1 MRLTE
6 YSHGA
11 GWACKL
17 SQKELAQVL
26 THFRQQNNSN
36 TSQILVGLDSPDDGG
51 VIDIGNGIRVV
62 QTVDFFTPILDNP
75 FDWGKVAAANAL
87 SDIYAMGGTPVSSL
101 QLVSWP
107 REDLSFEI
115 LSEVIKGGLETMQ
128 SAGCNIIG
136 GHSIDDKEP
145 KYGFAVTGIINDAIY
160 KKRNLQVGDK
170 LFLTKPLGSGIISSA
185 IKKNIAS
192 EKAISEVTEVMTTL
206 NDKALEAA
214 KELNANAITDVTGF
228 GLLGHLIE
236 MIGDSEVTVNIY
248 FDNVPVIEHAKEYLN
263 NGVYP
268 SGSKRNFDSAK
279 ENIIYSD
286 DQESFVKILS
296 DAQTSG
302 GLLISAPNDN
312 SIDLDDISDRL
323 GLNIWEIGDIVSRYK
338 NKVNIINSKWLKQ

>member
-1 MRLTE
+1 
-6 YSHGA
+6 
-11 GWACKL
+11 
-17 SQKELAQVL
+17 
-26 THFRQQNNSN
+26 
-36 TSQILVGLDSPDDGG
+36 LVGLDSPDDGG

-87 SDIYAMGGTPVSSL
+87 SDIYAMGGTPISSL

-115 LSEVIKGGLETMQ
+115 LSEVLKGGLEIMQ

-248 FDNVPVIEHAKEYLN
+248 LDNVPVIEHAKEYLN

-286 DQESFVKILS
+286 AQESFVKILS

-338 NKVNIINSKWLKQ
+338 NKVNIINSK

>member
-1 MRLTE
+1 
-6 YSHGA
+6 
-11 GWACKL
+11 
-17 SQKELAQVL
+17 
-26 THFRQQNNSN
+26 
-36 TSQILVGLDSPDDGG
+36 LVGLDSPDDGG

-87 SDIYAMGGTPVSSL
+87 SDIYAMGGTPISSL

-115 LSEVIKGGLETMQ
+115 LSEVLQGGLEIMQ
-128 SAGCNIIG
+128 NAGCNIIG

-145 KYGFAVTGIINDAIY
+145 KYGFAVTGIINDVIY

-192 EKAISEVTEVMTTL
+192 EKAVSEVTEVMTAL

-236 MIGDSEVTVNIY
+236 MIGDSDVTVNIY
-248 FDNVPVIEHAKEYLN
+248 LDNVPVIEHAKEYFD

-312 SIDLDDISDRL
+312 SINLDDISDRL
-323 GLNIWEIGDIVSRYK
+323 GINIWEIGDIVSRYK
-338 NKVNIINSKWLKQ
+338 NKVNIINSK

>member
-1 MRLTE
+1 M
-6 YSHGA
+6 
-11 GWACKL
+11 
-17 SQKELAQVL
+17 
-26 THFRQQNNSN
+26 
-36 TSQILVGLDSPDDGG
+36 VGLDSPDDGG

-87 SDIYAMGGTPVSSL
+87 SDIYAMGGTPISSL

-115 LSEVIKGGLETMQ
+115 LSEVLKGGLEIMQ

-236 MIGDSEVTVNIY
+236 MVGDSAVTVNIY
-248 FDNVPVIEHAKEYLN
+248 LDNVPVIEHAKEYFN

-312 SIDLDDISDRL
+312 SINLDDISDRL
-323 GLNIWEIGDIVSRYK
+323 GINIWEIGDIVSRYK
-338 NKVNIINSKWLKQ
+338 NKVNIINSK

>member
-26 THFRQQNNSN
+26 THFKQQNNSD
-36 TSQILVGLDSPDDGG
+36 TSKILVGLDSPDDGG

-87 SDIYAMGGTPVSSL
+87 SDIYAMGGTPISSL

-115 LSEVIKGGLETMQ
+115 LSEVLKGGLEIMQ

-248 FDNVPVIEHAKEYLN
+248 LDNVPVIEHAKEYLN

-338 NKVNIINSKWLKQ
+338 NKVNIINSKW

>member
-1 MRLTE
+1 M
-6 YSHGA
+6 
-11 GWACKL
+11 
-17 SQKELAQVL
+17 
-26 THFRQQNNSN
+26 
-36 TSQILVGLDSPDDGG
+36 
-51 VIDIGNGIRVV
+51 
-62 QTVDFFTPILDNP
+62 DNP
-75 FDWGKVAAANAL
+75 FDWGRVAAANAL
-87 SDIYAMGGTPVSSL
+87 SDIYAMGGTPISSL

-145 KYGFAVTGIINDAIY
+145 KYGFAVTGIINDVIY

-192 EKAISEVTEVMTTL
+192 EKAISEATEVMTTL

-214 KELNANAITDVTGF
+214 RELNANAITDVTGF

-248 FDNVPVIEHAKEYLN
+248 LDNVPVIEHAKEYFN

-279 ENIIYSD
+279 ENIIYNN

-338 NKVNIINSKWLKQ
+338 NKVNIINSK

>member
-1 MRLTE
+1 M
-6 YSHGA
+6 
-11 GWACKL
+11 
-17 SQKELAQVL
+17 
-26 THFRQQNNSN
+26 
-36 TSQILVGLDSPDDGG
+36 VGLDSPDDGG

-87 SDIYAMGGTPVSSL
+87 SDIYAMGGTPISSL

-115 LSEVIKGGLETMQ
+115 LSEVLKGGLEIMQ

-192 EKAISEVTEVMTTL
+192 EKAVSDVTEVMTAL

-248 FDNVPVIEHAKEYLN
+248 LDSVPVIEHAKEYLN

-338 NKVNIINSKWLKQ
+338 NKVNIINSK

>member
-1 MRLTE
+1 M
-6 YSHGA
+6 
-11 GWACKL
+11 
-17 SQKELAQVL
+17 
-26 THFRQQNNSN
+26 
-36 TSQILVGLDSPDDGG
+36 VGLDSPDDGG

-87 SDIYAMGGTPVSSL
+87 SDIYAMGGTPISSL

-115 LSEVIKGGLETMQ
+115 LSEVLKGGLEIMQ

-248 FDNVPVIEHAKEYLN
+248 LDNVPVIEHAKEYLN

-312 SIDLDDISDRL
+312 SVDLDDISDRL

-338 NKVNIINSKWLKQ
+338 NKVNIINSK

>member
-1 MRLTE
+1 M
-6 YSHGA
+6 
-11 GWACKL
+11 
-17 SQKELAQVL
+17 
-26 THFRQQNNSN
+26 
-36 TSQILVGLDSPDDGG
+36 VGLDSPDDGG
-51 VIDIGNGIRVV
+51 VIDIGNGIRIV

-87 SDIYAMGGTPVSSL
+87 SDIYAMGGTPISSL

-115 LSEVIKGGLETMQ
+115 LSEVLKGGLEIMQ

-248 FDNVPVIEHAKEYLN
+248 LDNVPVIEHAKEYLN

-312 SIDLDDISDRL
+312 SIDLDDISHRL

-338 NKVNIINSKWLKQ
+338 NKVNIINSK

>member
-1 MRLTE
+1 
-6 YSHGA
+6 
-11 GWACKL
+11 
-17 SQKELAQVL
+17 
-26 THFRQQNNSN
+26 
-36 TSQILVGLDSPDDGG
+36 
-51 VIDIGNGIRVV
+51 
-62 QTVDFFTPILDNP
+62 
-75 FDWGKVAAANAL
+75 
-87 SDIYAMGGTPVSSL
+87 MGGTPISSL

-145 KYGFAVTGIINDAIY
+145 KYGFAVTGIINDVIY

-192 EKAISEVTEVMTTL
+192 EKAISEATEVMTTL
-206 NDKALEAA
+206 NDKALKAA
-214 KELNANAITDVTGF
+214 RELNANAITDVTGF

-248 FDNVPVIEHAKEYLN
+248 FDNVPVIEHAKEYFN

-279 ENIIYSD
+279 ENIIYND

-323 GLNIWEIGDIVSRYK
+323 GINIWEIGDIVSRYK
-338 NKVNIINSKWLKQ
+338 NKVNIINSK

>member
-1 MRLTE
+1 M
-6 YSHGA
+6 
-11 GWACKL
+11 
-17 SQKELAQVL
+17 
-26 THFRQQNNSN
+26 
-36 TSQILVGLDSPDDGG
+36 VGLDSPDDGG

-87 SDIYAMGGTPVSSL
+87 SDIYAMGGTPISSL

-115 LSEVIKGGLETMQ
+115 LSEVLKGGLEIMQ

-145 KYGFAVTGIINDAIY
+145 KYGFAVTGIINDVIY

-192 EKAISEVTEVMTTL
+192 EKAVSEVTEVMTEL

-236 MIGDSEVTVNIY
+236 MIGDSDVTVNIY
-248 FDNVPVIEHAKEYLN
+248 LDNVPVIEHAKEYLN

-312 SIDLDDISDRL
+312 SINLDDISDRL
-323 GLNIWEIGDIVSRYK
+323 GINIWEIGDIVSRYK
-338 NKVNIINSKWLKQ
+338 NKVNIINSK

>member
-1 MRLTE
+1 M
-6 YSHGA
+6 
-11 GWACKL
+11 
-17 SQKELAQVL
+17 
-26 THFRQQNNSN
+26 
-36 TSQILVGLDSPDDGG
+36 
-51 VIDIGNGIRVV
+51 
-62 QTVDFFTPILDNP
+62 DNP
-75 FDWGKVAAANAL
+75 FDWGRVAAANAL
-87 SDIYAMGGTPVSSL
+87 SDIYAMGGTPISSL

-145 KYGFAVTGIINDAIY
+145 KYGFAVTGIINDVIY

-192 EKAISEVTEVMTTL
+192 EKAISEATEVMTTL

-214 KELNANAITDVTGF
+214 RELNANAITDVTGF

-248 FDNVPVIEHAKEYLN
+248 LDNVPVIEHAKEYLN

-279 ENIIYSD
+279 ENIIYND

-338 NKVNIINSKWLKQ
+338 NKVNIINSK

>member
-1 MRLTE
+1 M
-6 YSHGA
+6 
-11 GWACKL
+11 
-17 SQKELAQVL
+17 
-26 THFRQQNNSN
+26 
-36 TSQILVGLDSPDDGG
+36 VGLDSPDDGG

-87 SDIYAMGGTPVSSL
+87 SDIYAMGGTPISSL

-115 LSEVIKGGLETMQ
+115 LSEVLKGGLEIMQ

-192 EKAISEVTEVMTTL
+192 EKAVSKVTEVMTAL

-248 FDNVPVIEHAKEYLN
+248 LDNVPVIEHAKEYFN

-338 NKVNIINSKWLKQ
+338 NKVNIINSK

>member
-26 THFRQQNNSN
+26 THFKQQNNSD

-51 VIDIGNGIRVV
+51 VIDIGNGIRIV

-75 FDWGKVAAANAL
+75 FDWGRVAAANAL
-87 SDIYAMGGTPVSSL
+87 SDIYAMGGTPISSL

-145 KYGFAVTGIINDAIY
+145 KYGFAVTGIINDVIY

-192 EKAISEVTEVMTTL
+192 EKAISEVTKVMTTL

-214 KELNANAITDVTGF
+214 RELNANAITDVTGF

-236 MIGDSEVTVNIY
+236 MIGDSEVTVNIHL
-248 FDNVPVIEHAKEYLN
+248 DNVPVIEHAKEYFN

-279 ENIIYSD
+279 ENIIYND

-323 GLNIWEIGDIVSRYK
+323 GINIWEIGDIVSRYK
-338 NKVNIINSKWLKQ
+338 NKVNIINSKW

>member
-1 MRLTE
+1 M
-6 YSHGA
+6 
-11 GWACKL
+11 
-17 SQKELAQVL
+17 
-26 THFRQQNNSN
+26 
-36 TSQILVGLDSPDDGG
+36 VGLDSPDDGG

-87 SDIYAMGGTPVSSL
+87 SDIYAMGGTPISSL

-115 LSEVIKGGLETMQ
+115 LSEVLQGGLEIMQ

-248 FDNVPVIEHAKEYLN
+248 LDNVPVIEHAKEYFN

-312 SIDLDDISDRL
+312 SIDLDDISDRFR
-323 GLNIWEIGDIVSRYK
+323 LNIWEIGDIVSRYK
-338 NKVNIINSKWLKQ
+338 NKVNIINSK

>member
-1 MRLTE
+1 M
-6 YSHGA
+6 
-11 GWACKL
+11 
-17 SQKELAQVL
+17 
-26 THFRQQNNSN
+26 
-36 TSQILVGLDSPDDGG
+36 VGLDSPDDGG

-87 SDIYAMGGTPVSSL
+87 SDIYAMGGTPISSL

-248 FDNVPVIEHAKEYLN
+248 LDNVPVIEHAKEYFN

-338 NKVNIINSKWLKQ
+338 NKVNIINSK

>member
-1 MRLTE
+1 M
-6 YSHGA
+6 
-11 GWACKL
+11 
-17 SQKELAQVL
+17 
-26 THFRQQNNSN
+26 
-36 TSQILVGLDSPDDGG
+36 
-51 VIDIGNGIRVV
+51 
-62 QTVDFFTPILDNP
+62 DNP
-75 FDWGKVAAANAL
+75 FDWGRVAAANAL
-87 SDIYAMGGTPVSSL
+87 SDIYAMGGTPISSL

-145 KYGFAVTGIINDAIY
+145 KYGFAVTGIINDVIY

-192 EKAISEVTEVMTTL
+192 EKAISEATEVMTTL

-214 KELNANAITDVTGF
+214 RELNANAITDVTGF

-248 FDNVPVIEHAKEYLN
+248 LDNVPVIEHAKEYFN

-279 ENIIYSD
+279 ENIIYND

-338 NKVNIINSKWLKQ
+338 NKVNIMNSK

>member
-26 THFRQQNNSN
+26 THFKQQNNSN

-75 FDWGKVAAANAL
+75 FDWGRVAAANAL
-87 SDIYAMGGTPVSSL
+87 SDIYAMGGTPISSL

-115 LSEVIKGGLETMQ
+115 LSEVLKGGLEIMQ

-145 KYGFAVTGIINDAIY
+145 KYGFAVTGIINDVIY

-192 EKAISEVTEVMTTL
+192 EKAVSEVTEVMTTL

-214 KELNANAITDVTGF
+214 RELNANAITDVTGF

-248 FDNVPVIEHAKEYLN
+248 LDNVPVIEHAKEYFN

-279 ENIIYSD
+279 ENIIYSN

-338 NKVNIINSKWLKQ
+338 NKVNIINSKW

>member
-1 MRLTE
+1 M
-6 YSHGA
+6 
-11 GWACKL
+11 
-17 SQKELAQVL
+17 
-26 THFRQQNNSN
+26 
-36 TSQILVGLDSPDDGG
+36 
-51 VIDIGNGIRVV
+51 
-62 QTVDFFTPILDNP
+62 DNP
-75 FDWGKVAAANAL
+75 FDWGRVAAANAL
-87 SDIYAMGGTPVSSL
+87 SDIYAMGGTPISSL

-145 KYGFAVTGIINDAIY
+145 KYGFAVTGIINDVIY

-192 EKAISEVTEVMTTL
+192 EKAVSEVTEVMTTL

-214 KELNANAITDVTGF
+214 RELNANAITDVTGF

-248 FDNVPVIEHAKEYLN
+248 LDNVPVIEHAKEYFN

-279 ENIIYSD
+279 ENIIYSNE
-286 DQESFVKILS
+286 QESFVKILS

-302 GLLISAPNDN
+302 GLLISAPIDN
-312 SIDLDDISDRL
+312 SIDLNDISDRL

-338 NKVNIINSKWLKQ
+338 NKVNIINSK

>member
-1 MRLTE
+1 M
-6 YSHGA
+6 
-11 GWACKL
+11 
-17 SQKELAQVL
+17 
-26 THFRQQNNSN
+26 
-36 TSQILVGLDSPDDGG
+36 VGLDSPDDGG

-87 SDIYAMGGTPVSSL
+87 SDIYAMGGTPISSL

-145 KYGFAVTGIINDAIY
+145 KYGFAVTGIINDVIY

-192 EKAISEVTEVMTTL
+192 EKAVSEVTEVMTTL

-214 KELNANAITDVTGF
+214 RELNANAITDVTGF

-248 FDNVPVIEHAKEYLN
+248 LDNVPVIEHAKEYFN

-312 SIDLDDISDRL
+312 SIDIDDISQRL
-323 GLNIWEIGDIVSRYK
+323 GINIWEIGDIVSRYK
-338 NKVNIINSKWLKQ
+338 NKVNIINSK

>member
-1 MRLTE
+1 
-6 YSHGA
+6 
-11 GWACKL
+11 
-17 SQKELAQVL
+17 
-26 THFRQQNNSN
+26 
-36 TSQILVGLDSPDDGG
+36 LVGLDSPDVGG

-87 SDIYAMGGTPVSSL
+87 SDIYAMGGTPISSL

-115 LSEVIKGGLETMQ
+115 LSEVLKGGLEIMQ
-128 SAGCNIIG
+128 SASCNIIG

-145 KYGFAVTGIINDAIY
+145 KYGFAVTGIINDVIY

-192 EKAISEVTEVMTTL
+192 EKAVSEVTEVMTAL

-236 MIGDSEVTVNIY
+236 MIGNSDVTVNIY
-248 FDNVPVIEHAKEYLN
+248 LDNVPVIEHAKEYFN

-268 SGSKRNFDSAK
+268 SGSKRNFDTAK
-279 ENIIYSD
+279 ENIIYSN

-302 GLLISAPNDN
+302 GLLISAPNDS
-312 SIDLDDISDRL
+312 SINLDDISDRL
-323 GLNIWEIGDIVSRYK
+323 GINIWEIGDIVSRYK
-338 NKVNIINSKWLKQ
+338 NKVNIINSK

>member
-26 THFRQQNNSN
+26 THFKQQNNSD

-87 SDIYAMGGTPVSSL
+87 SDIYAMGGTPISSL

-115 LSEVIKGGLETMQ
+115 LSEVLKGGLEIMQ

-145 KYGFAVTGIINDAIY
+145 KYGFAVTGIINDVIY

-192 EKAISEVTEVMTTL
+192 EKAVSEVTEVMTAL

-236 MIGDSEVTVNIY
+236 MIGDSDVTVNIY
-248 FDNVPVIEHAKEYLN
+248 LDSVPVIEHAKEYFN

-312 SIDLDDISDRL
+312 SINLDDISDRL
-323 GLNIWEIGDIVSRYK
+323 GINIWEIGDIVSRYK
-338 NKVNIINSKWLKQ
+338 NKVNIINSKW

>member
-1 MRLTE
+1 M
-6 YSHGA
+6 
-11 GWACKL
+11 
-17 SQKELAQVL
+17 
-26 THFRQQNNSN
+26 
-36 TSQILVGLDSPDDGG
+36 VGLDSPDDGG

-87 SDIYAMGGTPVSSL
+87 SDIYAMGGTPISSL

-115 LSEVIKGGLETMQ
+115 LSEVLKGGLEIMQ

-192 EKAISEVTEVMTTL
+192 EKAISKVTEVMTAL

-248 FDNVPVIEHAKEYLN
+248 LDNVPVIEHAKEYLN

-338 NKVNIINSKWLKQ
+338 NKVNIINSK

>member
-1 MRLTE
+1 M
-6 YSHGA
+6 
-11 GWACKL
+11 
-17 SQKELAQVL
+17 
-26 THFRQQNNSN
+26 
-36 TSQILVGLDSPDDGG
+36 VGLDSPDDGG

-87 SDIYAMGGTPVSSL
+87 SDIYAMGGTPISSL

-115 LSEVIKGGLETMQ
+115 LSEVLKGGLEIMQ

-248 FDNVPVIEHAKEYLN
+248 LDNVPVIEHAKEYLN

-268 SGSKRNFDSAK
+268 SGSKRNFDSAR

-312 SIDLDDISDRL
+312 SINLDDISDRL
-323 GLNIWEIGDIVSRYK
+323 GINIWEIGDIVSRYK
-338 NKVNIINSKWLKQ
+338 NKVNIINSK

>member
-1 MRLTE
+1 M
-6 YSHGA
+6 
-11 GWACKL
+11 
-17 SQKELAQVL
+17 
-26 THFRQQNNSN
+26 
-36 TSQILVGLDSPDDGG
+36 VGLDSPDDGG

-87 SDIYAMGGTPVSSL
+87 SDIYAMGGTPISSL

-115 LSEVIKGGLETMQ
+115 LSEVLKGGLEIMQ

-145 KYGFAVTGIINDAIY
+145 KYGFAVTGIINDVIY

-192 EKAISEVTEVMTTL
+192 EKAVSEVTEVMTAL

-248 FDNVPVIEHAKEYLN
+248 LDNVPVIEHAKEYLN

-312 SIDLDDISDRL
+312 SIDLDDISDRFR
-323 GLNIWEIGDIVSRYK
+323 LNIWEIGDIVSRYK
-338 NKVNIINSKWLKQ
+338 NKVNIINSK

>member
-1 MRLTE
+1 M
-6 YSHGA
+6 
-11 GWACKL
+11 
-17 SQKELAQVL
+17 
-26 THFRQQNNSN
+26 
-36 TSQILVGLDSPDDGG
+36 
-51 VIDIGNGIRVV
+51 
-62 QTVDFFTPILDNP
+62 DNP
-75 FDWGKVAAANAL
+75 FDWGRVAAANAL
-87 SDIYAMGGTPVSSL
+87 SDIYAMGGTPISSL

-115 LSEVIKGGLETMQ
+115 LSEVLKGGLEIMQ

-145 KYGFAVTGIINDAIY
+145 KYGFAVTGIINDVIY

-192 EKAISEVTEVMTTL
+192 EKAISEATEVMTTL

-214 KELNANAITDVTGF
+214 RELNANAITDVTGF

-248 FDNVPVIEHAKEYLN
+248 LDNVPVIEHAKEYFN

-279 ENIIYSD
+279 ENIIYND

-338 NKVNIINSKWLKQ
+338 NKVNIINSK

>member
-26 THFRQQNNSN
+26 THFKQQNNSD

-87 SDIYAMGGTPVSSL
+87 SDIYAMGGTPISSL

-115 LSEVIKGGLETMQ
+115 LSEVLKGGLEIMQ

-248 FDNVPVIEHAKEYLN
+248 LDNVPVIEHAKEYLN

-302 GLLISAPNDN
+302 GLLISAPNNN
-312 SIDLDDISDRL
+312 SINLDDISDRL
-323 GLNIWEIGDIVSRYK
+323 GINIWEIGDIVSRYK
-338 NKVNIINSKWLKQ
+338 NKVNIINSKW

>member
-1 MRLTE
+1 M
-6 YSHGA
+6 
-11 GWACKL
+11 
-17 SQKELAQVL
+17 
-26 THFRQQNNSN
+26 
-36 TSQILVGLDSPDDGG
+36 VGLDSPDDGG

-87 SDIYAMGGTPVSSL
+87 SDIYAMGGTPISSL

-115 LSEVIKGGLETMQ
+115 LSEVLKGGLEIMQ

-145 KYGFAVTGIINDAIY
+145 KYGFAVTGIINDVIY

-192 EKAISEVTEVMTTL
+192 EKAVSEVTEVMTEL

-214 KELNANAITDVTGF
+214 KELKANAITDVTGF

-248 FDNVPVIEHAKEYLN
+248 LDNVPVIEHAKEYLN

-338 NKVNIINSKWLKQ
+338 NKVNIINSK

>member
-51 VIDIGNGIRVV
+51 VIDIGNGIRTV

-75 FDWGKVAAANAL
+75 FDWGRVAAANAL
-87 SDIYAMGGTPVSSL
+87 SDIYAMGGTPISSL

-145 KYGFAVTGIINDAIY
+145 KYGFAVTGIINDVIY

-192 EKAISEVTEVMTTL
+192 EKAISEATEVMTTL

-214 KELNANAITDVTGF
+214 RELNANAITDVTGF

-248 FDNVPVIEHAKEYLN
+248 FDNVPVIEHAKEYFN

-279 ENIIYSD
+279 ENIIYND

-338 NKVNIINSKWLKQ
+338 NKVNIINSKW

>member
-26 THFRQQNNSN
+26 THFKQQNNSN

-87 SDIYAMGGTPVSSL
+87 SDIYAMGGTPISSL

-115 LSEVIKGGLETMQ
+115 LSEVLKGGLEIMQ

-145 KYGFAVTGIINDAIY
+145 KYGFAVTGIINDVIY

-192 EKAISEVTEVMTTL
+192 KKAVSEVTEVMTAL

-236 MIGDSEVTVNIY
+236 MVGDSEVTVNIY
-248 FDNVPVIEHAKEYLN
+248 LDNVPVIEHAKEYFN

-323 GLNIWEIGDIVSRYK
+323 GINIWEIGDIVSRYK
-338 NKVNIINSKWLKQ
+338 NKVNIINSKW

>member
-26 THFRQQNNSN
+26 THFKQQNNSD

-87 SDIYAMGGTPVSSL
+87 SDIYAMGGTPISSL

-115 LSEVIKGGLETMQ
+115 LSEVLQGGLEIMQ

-145 KYGFAVTGIINDAIY
+145 KYGFAVTGIINDVIY

-192 EKAISEVTEVMTTL
+192 EKAVSEVTEVMTAL

-236 MIGDSEVTVNIY
+236 MIGDSDVTVNIY
-248 FDNVPVIEHAKEYLN
+248 LDNVPVIEHAKEYFN

-312 SIDLDDISDRL
+312 SINLDDISDRL
-323 GLNIWEIGDIVSRYK
+323 GINIWEIGDIVSRYK
-338 NKVNIINSKWLKQ
+338 NKVNIINSKW

>member
-1 MRLTE
+1 M
-6 YSHGA
+6 
-11 GWACKL
+11 
-17 SQKELAQVL
+17 
-26 THFRQQNNSN
+26 
-36 TSQILVGLDSPDDGG
+36 VGLDSPDDGG

-87 SDIYAMGGTPVSSL
+87 SDIYAMGGTPISSL

-115 LSEVIKGGLETMQ
+115 LSEVLKGGLEIMQ

-145 KYGFAVTGIINDAIY
+145 KYGFAVTGIINDVIY

-192 EKAISEVTEVMTTL
+192 EKAVSEVTEVMTAL

-236 MIGDSEVTVNIY
+236 MIGDSDVTVNIY
-248 FDNVPVIEHAKEYLN
+248 LDSVPVIEHAKEYFN

-312 SIDLDDISDRL
+312 SINLDDISDRL
-323 GLNIWEIGDIVSRYK
+323 GINIWEIGDIVSRYK
-338 NKVNIINSKWLKQ
+338 NKVNIINSK

>member
-1 MRLTE
+1 M
-6 YSHGA
+6 
-11 GWACKL
+11 
-17 SQKELAQVL
+17 
-26 THFRQQNNSN
+26 
-36 TSQILVGLDSPDDGG
+36 
-51 VIDIGNGIRVV
+51 V

-87 SDIYAMGGTPVSSL
+87 SDIYAMGGTPISSL

-115 LSEVIKGGLETMQ
+115 LSEVLKGGLEIMQ

-145 KYGFAVTGIINDAIY
+145 KYGFAVTGIINDVIY

-236 MIGDSEVTVNIY
+236 MIGDSDVTVNIY
-248 FDNVPVIEHAKEYLN
+248 LDNVPVIEHAKEYFN

-312 SIDLDDISDRL
+312 SINLDDISDRL
-323 GLNIWEIGDIVSRYK
+323 GINIWEIGDIVSRYK
-338 NKVNIINSKWLKQ
+338 NKVNIINSK

>member
-1 MRLTE
+1 M
-6 YSHGA
+6 
-11 GWACKL
+11 
-17 SQKELAQVL
+17 
-26 THFRQQNNSN
+26 
-36 TSQILVGLDSPDDGG
+36 VGLDSPDDGG

-87 SDIYAMGGTPVSSL
+87 SDIYAMGGTPISSL

-115 LSEVIKGGLETMQ
+115 LSEVLKGGLEIMQ

-145 KYGFAVTGIINDAIY
+145 KYGFAVTGIINDVIY

-192 EKAISEVTEVMTTL
+192 EKAVSEVTEVMTAL

-248 FDNVPVIEHAKEYLN
+248 LDNVPVIEHAKEYFN

-286 DQESFVKILS
+286 NQESFVKILS

-338 NKVNIINSKWLKQ
+338 NKVNIINSK

>member
-26 THFRQQNNSN
+26 THFKQQNNSD

-51 VIDIGNGIRVV
+51 VIDIGNEIRLV

-87 SDIYAMGGTPVSSL
+87 SDIYAMGGTPISSL

-115 LSEVIKGGLETMQ
+115 LSEVLKGGLEIMQ

-192 EKAISEVTEVMTTL
+192 EKAVSEVTEVMTAL

-236 MIGDSEVTVNIY
+236 MIGDSDVTVNIY
-248 FDNVPVIEHAKEYLN
+248 LDNVPVIEHAKEYFN

-338 NKVNIINSKWLKQ
+338 NKVNIINSKW

>member
-1 MRLTE
+1 M
-6 YSHGA
+6 
-11 GWACKL
+11 
-17 SQKELAQVL
+17 
-26 THFRQQNNSN
+26 
-36 TSQILVGLDSPDDGG
+36 VGLDSPDDGG

-87 SDIYAMGGTPVSSL
+87 SDIYAMGGTPISSL

-115 LSEVIKGGLETMQ
+115 LSEVLKGGLEIMQ

-248 FDNVPVIEHAKEYLN
+248 LDNVPVIEHAKEYLN

-312 SIDLDDISDRL
+312 SIDLDDISHRL

-338 NKVNIINSKWLKQ
+338 NKVNIINSK

>member
-1 MRLTE
+1 M
-6 YSHGA
+6 
-11 GWACKL
+11 
-17 SQKELAQVL
+17 
-26 THFRQQNNSN
+26 
-36 TSQILVGLDSPDDGG
+36 VGLDSPDDGG

-87 SDIYAMGGTPVSSL
+87 SDIYAMGGTPISSL

-115 LSEVIKGGLETMQ
+115 LSEVLKGGLEIMQ

-145 KYGFAVTGIINDAIY
+145 KYGFAVTGIINDVIY

-192 EKAISEVTEVMTTL
+192 EKAVSEVTEVMTAL

-248 FDNVPVIEHAKEYLN
+248 LDNVPVIEHAKEYFN

-323 GLNIWEIGDIVSRYK
+323 GINIWEIGDIVSRYK
-338 NKVNIINSKWLKQ
+338 NKVNIINSK

>member
-1 MRLTE
+1 M
-6 YSHGA
+6 
-11 GWACKL
+11 
-17 SQKELAQVL
+17 
-26 THFRQQNNSN
+26 
-36 TSQILVGLDSPDDGG
+36 VGLDSPDDGG

-87 SDIYAMGGTPVSSL
+87 SDIYAMGGTPISSL

-115 LSEVIKGGLETMQ
+115 LSEVLKGGLEIMQ

-145 KYGFAVTGIINDAIY
+145 KYGFAVTGIINDVIY

-192 EKAISEVTEVMTTL
+192 EKAVSEVTEVMTTL

-236 MIGDSEVTVNIY
+236 MIGDSDVTVNIY
-248 FDNVPVIEHAKEYLN
+248 LDNVPVIEHAKEYFN

-312 SIDLDDISDRL
+312 SINLDDISDRL
-323 GLNIWEIGDIVSRYK
+323 GINIWEIGDIVSRYK
-338 NKVNIINSKWLKQ
+338 NKVNIINSK

>member
-1 MRLTE
+1 M
-6 YSHGA
+6 
-11 GWACKL
+11 
-17 SQKELAQVL
+17 
-26 THFRQQNNSN
+26 
-36 TSQILVGLDSPDDGG
+36 VGLDSPDDGG

-87 SDIYAMGGTPVSSL
+87 SDIYAMGGTPISSL

-115 LSEVIKGGLETMQ
+115 LSEVLKGGLEIMQ

-192 EKAISEVTEVMTTL
+192 EKAVSEVTEVMTAL

-236 MIGDSEVTVNIY
+236 MIGDSDVTVNIY
-248 FDNVPVIEHAKEYLN
+248 LDNVPVIEHAKEYFN

-279 ENIIYSD
+279 ENILFSD

-312 SIDLDDISDRL
+312 SINLDDISDRL
-323 GLNIWEIGDIVSRYK
+323 GINIWEIGDIVSRYK
-338 NKVNIINSKWLKQ
+338 NKVNIINSK

>member
-1 MRLTE
+1 M
-6 YSHGA
+6 
-11 GWACKL
+11 
-17 SQKELAQVL
+17 
-26 THFRQQNNSN
+26 
-36 TSQILVGLDSPDDGG
+36 VGLDSPDDGG

-87 SDIYAMGGTPVSSL
+87 SDIYAMGGTPISSL

-115 LSEVIKGGLETMQ
+115 LSEVLKGGLEIMQ

-248 FDNVPVIEHAKEYLN
+248 LDNVPFIEHAKEYLN

-338 NKVNIINSKWLKQ
+338 NKVNIINSK